1 MTKGRYNKKRRSR
14 KPKKVG
20 EAALKLASRDADS
33 EVETTVFRSGNS
45 DAVRLPKSFGLLGKK
60 VKVRR
65 DGSRVIV
72 ELAEKRKWPPG
83 FFESFSGVDDDFEV
97 PPRSGP
103 DLEREERLLRMWDEP
118 IDD

>member
-1 MTKGRYNKKRRSR
+1 MAKGKYQKRSPA
-14 KPKKVG
+14 KPKKVA
-20 EAALKLASRDADS
+20 EAALKLAARDTDS

-72 ELAEKRKWPPG
+72 EPTEKRKWPPG
-83 FFESFSGVDDDFEV
+83 FFESIRISDDFEL
-97 PPRSGP
+97 PPRPGP
-103 DLEREERLLRMWDEP
+103 DLEREERLLRAWEEP

>member
-1 MTKGRYNKKRRSR
+1 MAKGRYTRKRTSG

-20 EAALKLASRDADS
+20 EPALKLAGREPDA

-65 DGSRVIV
+65 EGSRVIV
-72 ELAEKRKWPPG
+72 EPAEKRKWPPG
-83 FFESFSGVDDDFEV
+83 FFESFSGLSDDFEV
-97 PPRSGP
+97 PPRPGP
-103 DLEREERLLRMWDEP
+103 DIEREERLARLWDEP

>member
-1 MTKGRYNKKRRSR
+1 MPSGRYGKKRASR
-14 KPKKVG
+14 KPRKIA
-20 EAALKLASRDADS
+20 EPALKLPGREAES

-72 ELAEKRKWPPG
+72 EPAEKRKWPPG
-83 FFESFSGVDDDFEV
+83 FFESFSDLDDNFEL
-97 PPRSGP
+97 PPRPGP
-103 DLEREERLLRMWDEP
+103 DLEREERLLRAWDEP
-118 IDD
+118 VED